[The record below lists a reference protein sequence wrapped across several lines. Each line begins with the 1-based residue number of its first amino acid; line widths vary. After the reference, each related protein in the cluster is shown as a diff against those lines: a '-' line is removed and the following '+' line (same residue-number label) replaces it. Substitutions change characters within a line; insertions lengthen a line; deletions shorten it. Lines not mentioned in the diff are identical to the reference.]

1 MNFHDRAAVDQL
13 LEGLDVLDLIEED
26 RDGAMV
32 GGTKHWHVFHIV
44 ARATDS
50 YAHRPRRDTSP
61 CSCEAGVSRA
71 VR

>member
-1 MNFHDRAAVDQL
+1 VV
-13 LEGLDVLDLIEED
+13 ELIEED

-50 YAHRPRRDTSP
+50 
-61 CSCEAGVSRA
+61 
-71 VR
+71 